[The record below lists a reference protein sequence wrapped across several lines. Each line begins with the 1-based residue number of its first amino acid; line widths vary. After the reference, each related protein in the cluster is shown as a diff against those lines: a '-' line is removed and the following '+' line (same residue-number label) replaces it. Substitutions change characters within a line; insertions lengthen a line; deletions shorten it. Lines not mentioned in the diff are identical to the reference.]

1 MRTDWLPPELPQLT
15 ELLDPLVV
23 ERILARGPF
32 AGLAMADLRL
42 ERIRYRPGRNCL
54 LTWSVS
60 VESAGGSG
68 GTESIGSRHRT
79 HLSILA
85 GCAGEGGGNLDQS
98 LPVEAATAAG
108 AWPLPGLTAL
118 LWVFPQDRKLRGI
131 SALRAPETLL
141 GDLAEEIPGI
151 DRRSA
156 LEIVQYVAERSCTVR
171 IKLRDGASW
180 IYGKFYRPGES
191 MRPWQLMNRLW
202 QSESCRRGGLAIP
215 APLAHHPATESLWLQ
230 GLEGS
235 PLAMSASI
243 EQLAE
248 TGRALGRL
256 HATPVD
262 GLATI
267 TGAERAAQLERAIG
281 TITLVRPDL
290 RQRLATLSGNLA
302 TGGMEPAGMKS
313 EGMDSPATLHGDL
326 HLANIFGLGEG
337 RIGLLDLDNMVRGE
351 RWIDLAS
358 LAAYLAYHGLVA
370 RHDPDLVEQQMG
382 QVRRGYESATGL
394 VIEDRHWREL
404 VAHALL
410 AERGYR
416 SVTRLKPNLFANL
429 ERLLVMAER
438 MVQS

>member
-23 ERILARGPF
+23 ARILARGPF
-32 AGLAMADLRL
+32 AGLEMADLRL

-54 LTWSVS
+54 LTWSFRA
-60 VESAGGSG
+60 ES
-68 GTESIGSRHRT
+68 TKPIESQHRT

-108 AWPLPGLTAL
+108 ALPLPGHAAL

-131 SALRAPETLL
+131 AALRAPEALL
-141 GDLAEEIPGI
+141 GDLAKEIPGV
-151 DRRSA
+151 DRGSA
-156 LEIVQYVAERSCTVR
+156 LQIVQYVAERSCTVR

-180 IYGKFYRPGES
+180 VYGKFYRPGES
-191 MRPWQLMNRLW
+191 TRPWQLMNRLW
-202 QSESCRRGGLAIP
+202 QSESCRSGGLIIP
-215 APLAHHPATESLWLQ
+215 APLTHHPATESLWLQ

-235 PLAMSASI
+235 PLALSASI

-248 TGRALGRL
+248 TGRTLGRL

-281 TITLVRPDL
+281 TISLVRPDL
-290 RQRLATLSGNLA
+290 RQRLVTLAGHLA
-302 TGGMEPAGMKS
+302 TAGMESGRMGP
-313 EGMDSPATLHGDL
+313 PVTLHGDL
-326 HLANIFGLGEG
+326 HLQNIFGLDEG
-337 RIGLLDLDNMVRGE
+337 RIALLDLDNMVRGE
-351 RWIDLAS
+351 RWLDLAS
-358 LAAYLAYHGLVA
+358 LAAYLSYHGLIA
-370 RHDPDLVEQQMG
+370 QHDPHLAEQQVA
-382 QVRRGYESATGL
+382 QVRRGYQLVTGLAATGL
-394 VIEDRHWREL
+394 VIDERHWRGL

-416 SVTRLKPNLFANL
+416 SVTRLKPDLFANL

-438 MVQS
+438 LVQS

>member
-32 AGLAMADLRL
+32 AGLEMADLRL

-60 VESAGGSG
+60 VESVESTE

-85 GCAGEGGGNLDQS
+85 GRAGEGGGNLDQS

-108 AWPLPGLTAL
+108 ALPLPGLTAL

-202 QSESCRRGGLAIP
+202 QSESCRSGGLAIP

-302 TGGMEPAGMKS
+302 TGGMEPGGMKPEGMKS

-370 RHDPDLVEQQMG
+370 RHDPD
-382 QVRRGYESATGL
+382 
-394 VIEDRHWREL
+394 
-404 VAHALL
+404 
-410 AERGYR
+410 
-416 SVTRLKPNLFANL
+416 
-429 ERLLVMAER
+429 
-438 MVQS
+438 